1 MKAWRRS
8 EPRVAR
14 PFFAVAALEKALDET
29 ILLVGEREREIE
41 DDVVQLDPADFDD
54 LRVAICPRLDEGPLR
69 EDVARSQ
76 STLEAT
82 LGESVAMFSYPYGT
96 KYLDFLTADQ

>member
-14 PFFAVAALEKALDET
+14 PFFAVAALERALDET

-41 DDVVQLDPADFDD
+41 DDVVLDLALALPDEEDRLVERPLQGGDGEERPRHARFGSAPGLHDVPSSTGRTSGTSSTVQL
-54 LRVAICPRLDEGPLR
+54 G
-69 EDVARSQ
+69 S
-76 STLEAT
+76 
-82 LGESVAMFSYPYGT
+82 
-96 KYLDFLTADQ
+96 